1 MTRTDA
7 PGSVPVEPG
16 PQATRRWRPKH
27 LLVTKSAYQ
36 YDHGREIVARCQAAG
51 VADIEVL
58 TGDRLPPIGGDSA
71 RARYARAKST
81 MAVVVA
87 PPSKRRLQPIPP
99 SADWRF
105 DLAEGCPAH
114 CQYCYLAGS
123 LAGPPVI
130 RVYANLDEIVGGLDG
145 SVGAG
150 TVTTGSTSRD
160 AEGTTFEASCYTD
173 PLGIESVTGSL
184 SATITHFG
192 RHSWAGPVQLR
203 ATTKFDDVDPLLG
216 LDHRGRTRIRLS
228 VNAASAAERFEGGT
242 AAMPQ
247 RISAL
252 RRLAEAGYP
261 VGLTIAPIMPVDGWR
276 EQYPALLSAVRDE
289 MAGVPDVD
297 LTVELITH
305 RFTRRSKD
313 VLLGWYPRTRLEMAE
328 DLRRQKRGKFGAVKY
343 VYPAPLMG
351 EFKAF
356 LSSEVGRVLPTARLL
371 YFT

>member
-1 MTRTDA
+1 MRA
-7 PGSVPVEPG
+7 
-16 PQATRRWRPKH
+16 ARRWRPKH
-27 LLVTKSAYQ
+27 VLVTRSAYQ
-36 YDHGREIVARCQAAG
+36 HDHGRDIVARCEAAG
-51 VADIEVL
+51 VGDIEVL
-58 TGDRLPPIGGDSA
+58 SGDRLPPIGGDSA
-71 RARYARAKST
+71 RSKYARAKST

-123 LAGPPVI
+123 LTGPPVI
-130 RVYANLDEIVGGLDG
+130 RAYANMNEILGELDG

-150 TVTTGSTSRD
+150 SVTTGSLARG

-173 PLGIESVTGSL
+173 PLGIEAVTGSL
-184 SATITHFG
+184 SVTITHFG
-192 RHSWAGPVQLR
+192 RHAWAGPVQLR
-203 ATTKFDDVDPLLG
+203 ATTKFDDVEPLLE
-216 LDHRGRTRIRLS
+216 LDHGGRTRIRMSL
-228 VNAASAAERFEGGT
+228 NAAAVGDRFEGGT
-242 AAMPQ
+242 ASMPQ

-252 RRLAEAGYP
+252 RRLADAGYP
-261 VGLTIAPIMPVDGWR
+261 VGLTVAPIMPVDGWR
-276 EQYPALLSAVRDE
+276 EQYSALLESVRDE
-289 MAGVPDVD
+289 LAGVSDLD

-313 VLLGWYPRTRLEMAE
+313 VLMEWYPRTHLEMAE

-343 VYPAPLMG
+343 VYPAPVMSEL
-351 EFKAF
+351 KAV
-356 LSSEVGRVLPTARLL
+356 LSKEVDRVLPTARLL